1 MSRLY
6 WTESRENK
14 KIIHFLGMKFC
25 KNPKKSKENLKIG
38 GALLYAPI
46 INFSNATIGKGSY
59 VGRNSCISYTEIGK
73 FCSIGPNFLCGWGI
87 HPLNG
92 ISTSPSFYSTR
103 KQNGI
108 IYSKTDKIEER
119 KKITIGNDVFIG
131 MNVTVLDGV
140 NIGNGAVIGAGA
152 VVTSDIPPYAIA
164 VGVPAKVKKY
174 RFSPKIIEKLEQ
186 IQWWNWAEDK
196 LKNVETMF
204 FDVEEF
210 VKKYGE

>member
-1 MSRLY
+1 MLKLY
-6 WTESRENK
+6 WTENKVDK

-25 KNPKKSKENLKIG
+25 KKQKKSQGNLKID

-46 INFSNATIGKGSY
+46 IGFSNATIGKGSY
-59 VGRNSCISYTEIGK
+59 VARNSCISYTEIGK
-73 FCSIGPNFLCGWGI
+73 YCSIGPNFLCGWGI
-87 HPLNG
+87 HPLDG
-92 ISTSPSFYSTR
+92 ISTSPCFYSIRSKDIKT
-103 KQNGI
+103 
-108 IYSKTDKIEER
+108 YSETNKIEER

-131 MNVTVLDGV
+131 MNVTILDGV
-140 NIGNGAVIGAGA
+140 TIGNGAVIGAGA
-152 VVTSDIPPYAIA
+152 VVTKDIPPYAIA

-174 RFSPKIIEKLEQ
+174 RFSSEIIAKLEQ
-186 IQWWNWAEDK
+186 IQWWNWPEDK